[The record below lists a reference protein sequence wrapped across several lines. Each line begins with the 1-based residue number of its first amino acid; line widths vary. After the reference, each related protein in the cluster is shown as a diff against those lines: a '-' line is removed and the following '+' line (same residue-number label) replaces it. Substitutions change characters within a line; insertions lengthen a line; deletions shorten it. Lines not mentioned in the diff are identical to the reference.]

1 MARYIYEYSVPIN
14 DSETDLLL
22 DEGVEILSVGLQYS
36 PQWLEEVIVF
46 YAYCEDGAPTSPRR
60 FRVVGTG
67 HRLPEGA
74 AHRGCVSQ
82 TSGSMLFVWHLVE
95 VPIPE
100 AVFIPS
106 VRADR

>member
-1 MARYIYEYSVPIN
+1 MARYIYKYTVPIN

-36 PQWLEEVIVF
+36 PQWRTETIVF
-46 YAYCEDGAPTSPRR
+46 YAYCEDGAPTNPRR

-67 HRLPEGA
+67 HELPEGA
-74 AHRGCVSQ
+74 IHRGTVPQ
-82 TSGSMLFVWHLVE
+82 GLFVWHLVE